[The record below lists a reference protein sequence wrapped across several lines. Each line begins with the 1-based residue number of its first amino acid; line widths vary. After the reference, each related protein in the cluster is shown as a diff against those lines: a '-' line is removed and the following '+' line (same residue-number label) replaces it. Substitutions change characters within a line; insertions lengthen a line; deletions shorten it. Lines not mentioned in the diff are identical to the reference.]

1 MGERDSDWRRFV
13 ERLIRV
19 TSTPAEE
26 QNPTMPH
33 SDSSENAPERPP
45 EKPAEGRVVWLDSEE
60 ETTPPRSARRRRRS
74 AADTSPLAD
83 AQPPNRGSLSAISSK
98 PPPTSPKID
107 WGGTGDSQQIDLPGL
122 VGVED
127 AYEHT
132 PLQAGETVMLCQND
146 QVAYHLST
154 WQFLLKYNQGRCC
167 ACGRS
172 DRMTR
177 LTLPGELLEAPQA
190 PARPAPLR
198 VDEEVIGLDQIHEYI
213 GRATV
218 VQDYVH
224 NVHRSQKGTFFI
236 KFEPLKKAPR
246 PFDGFKVVIFNDLA
260 LNWERAGLSPLVY
273 QQHTIRVRGV
283 IQQHPEWGLEILVN
297 SPRVIQIMDTAE
309 K

>member
-1 MGERDSDWRRFV
+1 MSEQDSDWRRFV

-19 TSTPAEE
+19 TSAPAEE
-26 QNPTMPH
+26 QNPTLHH
-33 SDSSENAPERPP
+33 SDSPENAPERPP
-45 EKPAEGRVVWLDSEE
+45 EGRVVWLDSEE
-60 ETTPPRSARRRRRS
+60 ETTPPRSTRRRRRS
-74 AADTSPLAD
+74 AADAGPLAE
-83 AQPPNRGSLSAISSK
+83 AQPSKIFSK
-98 PPPTSPKID
+98 PAPTSPKID
-107 WGGTGDSQQIDLPGL
+107 WGGTGDSKQIDLPGL

-132 PLQAGETVMLCQND
+132 PLQGGETVMFCQND

-177 LTLPGELLEAPQA
+177 LTLPGELLEAPQS

-198 VDEEVIGLDQIHEYI
+198 VGEGVIGLDQIHEYI

-236 KFEPLKKAPR
+236 KFEPLEKAPR

-260 LNWERAGLSPLVY
+260 QNWERAGLSPTMY

-297 SPRVIQIMDTAE
+297 SPRVIQIVDTAE
-309 K
+309 E